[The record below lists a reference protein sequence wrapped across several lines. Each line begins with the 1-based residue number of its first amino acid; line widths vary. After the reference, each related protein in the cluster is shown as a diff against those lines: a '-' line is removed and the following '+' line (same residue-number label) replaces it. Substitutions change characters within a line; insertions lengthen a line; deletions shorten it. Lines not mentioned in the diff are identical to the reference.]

1 MQRGFIAVVFLFFPV
16 VIGSLSGCVHVER
29 AVIEADYA
37 FENVHVIPMSRNVVL
52 ENKIV
57 AIKDG
62 VIVAILDRA
71 QAQQI
76 KAAQRING
84 NSRYL
89 MPGLAD
95 MHVHTRWN
103 PEAMFNLYLA
113 HGVTTVANMWSGDG
127 DGAID
132 HLRLRDQIASGVMV
146 GPRYLISGDHF
157 QGDFPKTVADVER
170 MLNDYQQKKIDFVK
184 VHGDLPE
191 AIYQA
196 VITGANNR
204 NIKVIGHAQH
214 SQPLA
219 KSLEMDGLEHM
230 EELLYVSR
238 DQPIGSGV
246 ATDFLSAYRA
256 NVARLRNAEY
266 RKLVVTDIAD
276 SGIYLDPTLIVY
288 KMVGIWTSDEDLASL
303 RDDPNMVY
311 LPKAVRDHWLS
322 EEKNPYQEEG
332 FPIDKAEVESNLQ
345 VMFALTKELYDAGVT
360 LILGTDTFGTM
371 IPGKSAHQE
380 LSLLVEAGL
389 TPFEALTCGTVNIAD
404 YLNETTVSGKIAEGY
419 RADFILLDKNPLLDI
434 NNVGTVSG
442 VFTHNRW
449 HNADDLAE
457 LRHVAREKIQ

>member
-1 MQRGFIAVVFLFFPV
+1 MQRGFFTLVFL
-16 VIGSLSGCVHVER
+16 LLAGCVHVEKS
-29 AVIEADYA
+29 AIEADYV
-37 FENVHVIPMSRNVVL
+37 FENVNVIPMGRNIVL
-52 ENKIV
+52 ENQAV
-57 AIKDG
+57 AVKDG
-62 VIVAILDRA
+62 VIVAILDQA
-71 QAQQI
+71 NAQQI
-76 KAAQRING
+76 NAGQRVDG
-84 NSRYL
+84 KSRFL

-132 HLRLRDQIASGVMV
+132 HLKLRDQVASGAIV
-146 GPRYLISGDHF
+146 GPRYLISGEHF

-191 AIYQA
+191 GIFQA
-196 VITGANNR
+196 VIAGANNR

-238 DQPIGSGV
+238 DQPIGAGV

-256 NVARLRNAEY
+256 NVARLRDPKY
-266 RKLVVTDIAD
+266 RKLVVGDIAD

-288 KMVGIWTSDEDLASL
+288 KMVGTWSSDEDLASL
-303 RDDPNMVY
+303 RDDPDMLY
-311 LPKAVRDHWLS
+311 LPKKVRDEWLN
-322 EEKNPYQEEG
+322 EETNPYQEEG

-360 LILGTDTFGTM
+360 LLLGTDTFGTM
-371 IPGKSAHQE
+371 IPGKSAQQE

-404 YLNETTVSGKIAEGY
+404 YLNETPVSGKIAEGY
-419 RADFILLDKNPLLDI
+419 RADFILLDQNPLLDI
-434 NNVGTVSG
+434 ENVSTVSG
-442 VFTHNRW
+442 VFTHKRW
-449 HNADDLAE
+449 HNASDLAE
-457 LRHVAREKIQ
+457 LRRSAREKIQ

>member
-1 MQRGFIAVVFLFFPV
+1 MQRVFFTVVFL
-16 VIGSLSGCVHVER
+16 LLCGCVHLDKP
-29 AVIEADYA
+29 AIEADYA
-37 FENVHVIPMSRNVVL
+37 FDNVHVIPMGRNIVL
-52 ENKIV
+52 ENK
-57 AIKDG
+57 AIAVKDG
-62 VIVAILDRA
+62 VIVAILDQA
-71 QAQQI
+71 HAQQI
-76 KAAQRING
+76 KALQRING

-113 HGVTTVANMWSGDG
+113 HGVTTVANMWLRDG
-127 DGAID
+127 DGAVD
-132 HLRLRDQIASGVMV
+132 HLKLRDQVASGAIV

-157 QGDFPKTVADVER
+157 QKDFPKSVADVER
-170 MLNDYQQKKIDFVK
+170 ILNDYQQKNIDFVK

-191 AIYQA
+191 DIFQA
-196 VITGANNR
+196 VIAGSNNR

-219 KSLEMDGLEHM
+219 KSLEMDSLEHM

-238 DQPIGSGV
+238 DQPIGVGV

-256 NVARLRNAEY
+256 NVARLRDPGY
-266 RKLVVTDIAD
+266 RKLVVDDIAD

-288 KMVGIWTSDEDLASL
+288 KMVGIWSSDEELASL
-303 RDDPNMVY
+303 RNDPDMLY
-311 LPKAVRDHWLS
+311 LPKAVRDQWLN
-322 EEKNPYQEEG
+322 EETNPYQEEG
-332 FPIDKAEVESNLQ
+332 FPIDKTEVESNLQ
-345 VMFALTKELYDAGVT
+345 VMFALTKELNDAGVT

-371 IPGKSAHQE
+371 IPGKSAHLE
-380 LSLLVEAGL
+380 LGLLVEAGL

-434 NNVGTVSG
+434 KNVATVSG

-449 HNADDLAE
+449 HNAAD
-457 LRHVAREKIQ
+457 LRHIAREKIR